1 MALSYKA
8 KAAHLEGVVR
18 SISKELYGKGPKDI
32 WCTRRGNVFLV
43 RCKGVL
49 SPVEIGLVS
58 QGPEGVLTLERVRR
72 ELFEKERE
80 LIKRLFEG
88 PDNKVEAVLQDLRH
102 DKDERLLVVVTEG

>member
-1 MALSYKA
+1 MALTNGA

-18 SISKELYGKGPKDI
+18 SISKQLYGKGPKDI
-32 WCTRRGNVFLV
+32 RCVCQGSVFLV

-49 SPVEIGLVS
+49 TAVELGLAD
-58 QGPEGVLTLERVRR
+58 QGPEGVHTLKRVRH

-80 LIKRLFEG
+80 LIKRQFEG
-88 PDNKVEAVLQDLRH
+88 PETKVEAVLQDLRH